1 MDSKKFSNTGNI
13 ELLDLLGEIF
23 SGFPIQL
30 SVESDEI
37 TVNVKPN
44 YIRQIC
50 RISKTNPL
58 LDCDYLRCISVV
70 DYKERLEVNYHLY
83 SLSFRHKFM
92 IKVAV
97 SIEDPRV
104 PSVEPV
110 WRAAEWFEREGHDL
124 YGVEFTGHPNPMPL
138 LLWDGFEFEGYQF
151 PGRKEVPFYD
161 YKEW

>member
-23 SGFPIQL
+23 SGFPIKL
-30 SVESDEI
+30 NEGSDEI
-37 TVNVKPN
+37 TINVKSN
-44 YIRQIC
+44 YVRQIC
-50 RISKTNPL
+50 RTSKMNPL

-83 SLSFRHKFM
+83 SLSFRHKFI
-92 IKVAV
+92 IKVDV
-97 SIEDPRV
+97 PIEDPRV

-110 WRAAEWFEREGHDL
+110 WRAADWFEREAHDL
-124 YGVEFTGHPNPMPL
+124 FGVEFTGHPNLIPL
-138 LLWDGFEFEGYQF
+138 LLWDGFEFEGYKF